1 MGAPQFMIAT
11 KGFLCGAPERADK
24 RDHRRVRP
32 ADRVDRTGRG
42 RTLLHPGTDLCRAR
56 VIKSGAPKA
65 ILRAAMTAPSPG
77 KSSYFVWLNRG
88 EESLDLSFSLR
99 HEVSQRIRPSDEPA
113 RLGTSVVD
121 IASEALIACGR
132 HGRGSDSRNSMFNV
146 IADWLGAPFLACASG
161 QAGADGAVSSPHLAL
176 PGVRAARRSAG
187 SDLDPERPRRGRPR
201 ARHSEASRTGR
212 GGALCREQPQRA
224 F

>member
-1 MGAPQFMIAT
+1 MSGLLIVSIAQAVAPSY
-11 KGFLCGAPERADK
+11 
-24 RDHRRVRP
+24 RP
-32 ADRVDRTGRG
+32 ANDR
-42 RTLLHPGTDLCRAR
+42 CRAR

-88 EESLDLSFSLR
+88 EESPVLDLSLPSD
-99 HEVSQRIRPSDEPA
+99 HEVSQRIRPADEPA

-121 IASEALIACGR
+121 IASGGAHCVRAPWPGLR
-132 HGRGSDSRNSMFNV
+132 YPHLDVDV

-161 QAGADGAVSSPHLAL
+161 QAGADGAVSSLHLAY
-176 PGVRAARRSAG
+176 GVFAQRRSAG

-201 ARHSEASRTGR
+201 ARHSEASRTGPR
-212 GGALCREQPQRA
+212 CALCQEQPQHA